1 MNIRIHHALPGRI
14 RVHYNKHEVT
24 PRQAIL
30 AQSLIAVQDG
40 IEDIDVNT
48 VAGSYLIHFDTKIIT
63 QKEIENLFKALTSK
77 YLDDKKLLE
86 NVSQIPETESIAGI
100 FISAFGD
107 YYFRKWFLPL
117 PVRTFLMWK
126 HILPRIFLALK
137 VVFTKGKV
145 FSTQMLDAAAL
156 SVAALTGNTNT
167 ASQISLL
174 LDLGE
179 DVEDVTKR
187 ASYGNLAHKLLI
199 SNEPA
204 HLLVNGEE
212 KLVPPETLKKGDI
225 IIVREGSTIPA
236 DGAVE
241 SGIGS
246 ANQASIT
253 GESLPVAKKKGSG
266 VFAGT
271 ILTEGELTIK
281 VRTAGSDTKV
291 QNIINMIDNSQ
302 GLKAEVQ
309 RQSEMIAEKIVPF
322 NFLLAG
328 LTWLFT
334 RNVTKTMSTLM
345 VDYSCA
351 MKLAAPISVLAAM
364 KEAAEHGISV
374 KGGKFLE
381 QAAQA
386 DTVIFDKTGTLTYAN
401 PVLEKVYPMQGY
413 AEDFVLQ
420 TAACLEEHFPHP
432 LGRAVVKAA
441 EDKGLRH
448 PENHTQVQYQVAH
461 GIASTIENKK
471 VCIGSAHFIFEDE
484 KIPKTEQVEQIQKD
498 SLETGRSLLYL
509 SYDGKLAGVLAI
521 GDPIR
526 PEAPEI
532 IKLLKQTGVKRCV
545 MITGD
550 TEGAARKIATSA
562 GLDAWYSQALPEDKV
577 SLIEKERK
585 AGRKVIMLGD
595 GINDAPALSS
605 ADVGIAIE
613 GCSSIAGDTADI
625 VLTEKGLGN
634 VALTRLIGQGLLH
647 KINSN
652 NLKIIEINSTL
663 LLLGVLGLISPQL
676 AAILHNS
683 ATVAIS
689 VAAMKSVLAQ
699 NEKELGEIEKIE
711 EIEDS
716 EPKN

>member
-1 MNIRIHHALPGRI
+1 MWISVHHSLPGRI
-14 RVHYNKHEVT
+14 RVHYDKRSVS

-30 AQSLIAVQDG
+30 AQSLIAVQEG
-40 IEDIDVNT
+40 VEDISVNT
-48 VAGSYLIHFDTKIIT
+48 VSGSYLIFFDSGKIS
-63 QKEIENLFKALTSK
+63 QGEIENLFKALTSK
-77 YLDDKKLLE
+77 YLDDEKLLE
-86 NVSQIPETESIAGI
+86 NVAQIPETESISGV
-100 FISAFGD
+100 FISSFGE
-107 YYFRKWFLPL
+107 YYLKKWFLPL
-117 PVRTFLMWK
+117 PLRTFLMWK
-126 HILPRIFLALK
+126 NILPRVFKALRA
-137 VVFTKGKV
+137 VFGTGKI
-145 FSTQMLDAAAL
+145 FSTDMLDATAL
-156 SVAALTGNTNT
+156 TVAALTGNTNT

-179 DVEDVTKR
+179 DIEEITKR

-199 SNEPA
+199 NNEPA
-204 HLLVNGEE
+204 HLLEDGEE
-212 KLVPPETLKKGDI
+212 KSVPPETLKKGDLVV
-225 IIVREGSTIPA
+225 VREGSTIPA
-236 DGAVE
+236 DGTVE
-241 SGIGS
+241 DGEGS

-253 GESLPVAKKKGSG
+253 GEPLPVTKKKGSS

-271 ILTEGELTIK
+271 ILTEGELKIR
-281 VRTAGSDTKV
+281 VFSAGGETKV

-309 RQSEMIAEKIVPF
+309 RRSEMIAEKIVPF

-351 MKLAAPISVLAAM
+351 MKLSAPIAVLSAM
-364 KEAAEHGISV
+364 KEAADNGITV

-381 QAAQA
+381 TAAEA

-401 PVLEKVYPMQGY
+401 PVLEEIYPMDGF
-413 AEDFVLQ
+413 ESDFVLQ

-448 PENHTQVQYQVAH
+448 PENHSLVQYRVAH
-461 GIASTIENKK
+461 GIASTISGKK

-484 KIPKTEQVEQIQKD
+484 KIPEPEKAAEIQK
-498 SLETGRSLLYL
+498 SSMESGKSLLYL
-509 SYDGKLAGVLAI
+509 SYDGKLAGILAV

-526 PEAPEI
+526 PETPEI
-532 IKLLKQTGVKRCV
+532 VKLLKSTGVKRCV

-550 TEGAARKIATSA
+550 TEGAARKIAAEA
-562 GLDAWYSQALPEDKV
+562 GLDGWHSQALPEDKV
-577 SLIEKERK
+577 SLIEEERS

-595 GINDAPALSS
+595 GINDAPALSV
-605 ADVGIAIE
+605 ADVGVAVE

-625 VLTEKGLGN
+625 VLTENGLGN
-634 VALTRLIGQGLLH
+634 IAVARLIGQGLLRRINTNNIRIIG
-647 KINSN
+647 INSA
-652 NLKIIEINSTL
+652 L
-663 LLLGVLGLISPQL
+663 LLLGVAGLIPPQL
-676 AAILHNS
+676 AAVLHNS

-689 VAAMKSVLAQ
+689 VSAMRPVLGG
-699 NEKELGEIEKIE
+699 KTGGGR
-711 EIEDS
+711 
-716 EPKN
+716 